1 MLRQVPHPRAASAWR
16 TNRTASRYSYEAF
29 VDRALGTL
37 GTLGTRGGGLC
48 ISLPELVE
56 AVRPAAVRFPA
67 TAGFQARLHAWA
79 MEQLELPEQFEP
91 TETGDARASTTS
103 QLLLQLLQAYL
114 VPLCTAE
121 QVGTPDCSPV
131 LQAATR
137 CTQAATPCIQA
148 AAPWS

>member
-29 VDRALGTL
+29 VDRTL

-131 LQAATR
+131 LQATTR
-137 CTQAATPCIQA
+137 CTQAA
-148 AAPWS
+148 APWS

>member
-1 MLRQVPHPRAASAWR
+1 M
-16 TNRTASRYSYEAF
+16 
-29 VDRALGTL
+29 DRAL

-103 QLLLQLLQAYL
+103 HLLLQLLQAYL

-121 QVGTPDCSPV
+121 QVGTLDCSPV

-137 CTQAATPCIQA
+137 CTQAATACTQA
-148 AAPWS
+148 ATAWS